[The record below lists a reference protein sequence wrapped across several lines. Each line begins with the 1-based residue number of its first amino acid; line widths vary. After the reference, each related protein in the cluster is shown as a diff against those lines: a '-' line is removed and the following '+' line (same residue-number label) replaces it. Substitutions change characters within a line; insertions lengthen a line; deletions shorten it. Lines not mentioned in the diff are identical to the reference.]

1 MENEYALVLAG
12 GGTKGAYQ
20 VGVWKAL
27 KELKIN
33 IKAISGTSIGALNGI
48 LMIQDDLDAMINIY
62 MNIEIHNI
70 MEITEKVDTNRNL
83 FDLKNIHKI
92 ARDYFNNN
100 GIDNKPLRETI
111 EKYIDIEKVYNS
123 DIDFGLVTYS
133 LKNKIP
139 LEIFKEQIPKNE
151 LVNYLLASSCFPI
164 FKAQKIGDLELVDGG
179 FYDNV
184 PINMII
190 QKGYK
195 NIIVADI
202 DGIGVSRK
210 IVDKNV
216 YLKVISPK
224 EKIGG
229 MFEFNKERINTNIEL
244 GYLDTMRSFNK
255 MQGHIYYFYS
265 KEFNKML
272 QIFNLQTIYGLE
284 NAAKIYKLDKYRPY
298 TFNEFIDALNKKH
311 QEAKEKYEKMK
322 DGLQEKNLVKLK
334 ENIKAIFDG
343 ELGLCLA
350 TDLYLERPI
359 SKGFD
364 YLKNFM
370 QDYFDSVE
378 SLLELENYL
387 K

>member
-1 MENEYALVLAG
+1 MEKEYALVLAG

-33 IKAISGTSIGALNGI
+33 VKAISGTSIGALNGI
-48 LMIQDDLDAMINIY
+48 LMIQDDLEAMINIY
-62 MNIEIHNI
+62 KNIEIHNI

-83 FDLKNIHKI
+83 FDLKNIRKI

-133 LKNKIP
+133 LKNKIS
-139 LEIFKEQIPKNE
+139 LEIFKKQIPKNE
-151 LVNYLLASSCFPI
+151 LVDYLLASSCFPI

-210 IVDKNV
+210 IIDKNV

-265 KEFNKML
+265 KEFNNML

-284 NAAKIYKLDKYRPY
+284 NAAKIYKLDKYKPY
-298 TFNEFIDALNKKH
+298 TFNDFITELNKRH
-311 QEAKEKYEKMK
+311 QKAKEKYKKVK

-334 ENIKAIFDG
+334 ENIKTIFDG

-350 TDLYLERPI
+350 TDLYLDRPI